1 MPVYAD
7 PEDAPNELQ
16 KLLLRAVP
24 VNDHGYKSILHLSKL
39 LGISRWSVQKWI
51 VNKKIPP
58 GRAVQVVDLS
68 EGRVSL
74 ADFSR
79 FVYTL

>member
-1 MPVYAD
+1 MPVYAK

-16 KLLLRAVP
+16 KLLLTAVP
-24 VNDHGYKSILHLSKL
+24 VNEHGYKSILHLSKL
-39 LGISRWSVQKWI
+39 LGVSRWAVQKWI
-51 VNKKIPP
+51 IRGKIPP
-58 GRAVQVVDLS
+58 GRAAQIVDLS

>member
-1 MPVYAD
+1 MPVYAK

-16 KLLLRAVP
+16 RLLLHAVP
-24 VNDHGYKSILHLSKL
+24 PSPYGHKSILHLSRL

-51 VNKKIPP
+51 VSGKIPP
-58 GRAVQVVDLS
+58 NRAAQIVDLS

-79 FVYTL
+79 FIYTL

>member
-1 MPVYAD
+1 MPVYAEPD
-7 PEDAPNELQ
+7 DAPNELQ
-16 KLLLRAVP
+16 KLLLLAVP
-24 VNDHGYKSILHLSKL
+24 VNKHGHKSILHLSKL

-51 VNKKIPP
+51 TKQKIPP
-58 GRAVQVVDLS
+58 KRAVQVVDLS

-79 FVYTL
+79 FVYDL

>member
-1 MPVYAD
+1 MPVFCD

-16 KLLLRAVP
+16 RLLLLAVP
-24 VNDHGYKSILHLSKL
+24 VNQHGYKSISQLAKS
-39 LGISRWSVQKWI
+39 LGVTRWAVQKWI

-58 GRAVQVVDLS
+58 NRAMQVVDLA

>member
-1 MPVYAD
+1 MPVYSD
-7 PEDAPNELQ
+7 PQEAPNELQ
-16 KLLLRAVP
+16 KLLLTAVP
-24 VNDHGYKSILHLSKL
+24 VNEHGYKSIRHLATM

-51 VNKKIPP
+51 TRQKIPP
-58 GRAVQVVDLS
+58 GRAAQVVDLA

-79 FVYTL
+79 FIYTL

>member
-1 MPVYAD
+1 MPVFHD

-79 FVYTL
+79 FIYTL